1 MWTEEVVGHIYN
13 VLKGQV
19 LSPVKVC
26 EESEVT
32 TNIQLY
38 EIKQMSFTIKLYL
51 KNVTA
56 LTNTFFKMARS
67 SIGEDTRFSFLEEGF
82 DSPTR
87 YKVQPSV
94 GAHIGGTKPQ
104 GCWVGYHL
112 KH

>member
-1 MWTEEVVGHIYN
+1 MLLGKIIWTEEVVGHIYN

-56 LTNTFFKMARS
+56 LANTFN
-67 SIGEDTRFSFLEEGF
+67 
-82 DSPTR
+82 
-87 YKVQPSV
+87 
-94 GAHIGGTKPQ
+94 
-104 GCWVGYHL
+104 
-112 KH
+112 

>member
-1 MWTEEVVGHIYN
+1 MSPVKYT

-19 LSPVKVC
+19 LSPVQVC

-56 LTNTFFKMARS
+56 LTNTFN
-67 SIGEDTRFSFLEEGF
+67 
-82 DSPTR
+82 
-87 YKVQPSV
+87 
-94 GAHIGGTKPQ
+94 
-104 GCWVGYHL
+104 
-112 KH
+112 

>member
-1 MWTEEVVGHIYN
+1 MVAVKSVYKYRLHKLHKLWGRAEVARQAHNLEVVWFESHPRKNNNETLPPRGVVWVTLNMFRNN

-51 KNVTA
+51 
-56 LTNTFFKMARS
+56 
-67 SIGEDTRFSFLEEGF
+67 
-82 DSPTR
+82 
-87 YKVQPSV
+87 
-94 GAHIGGTKPQ
+94 
-104 GCWVGYHL
+104 
-112 KH
+112 

>member
-1 MWTEEVVGHIYN
+1 MVKAVGSNENYRPMSFRGSNPLASSNLEVVWFESHSRKNNNETLPPRGVVWVTLNMFRNN

-51 KNVTA
+51 
-56 LTNTFFKMARS
+56 
-67 SIGEDTRFSFLEEGF
+67 
-82 DSPTR
+82 
-87 YKVQPSV
+87 
-94 GAHIGGTKPQ
+94 
-104 GCWVGYHL
+104 
-112 KH
+112 

>member
-56 LTNTFFKMARS
+56 LANTFYLKR
-67 SIGEDTRFSFLEEGF
+67 
-82 DSPTR
+82 
-87 YKVQPSV
+87 SV
-94 GAHIGGTKPQ
+94 GAKVST
-104 GCWVGYHL
+104 
-112 KH
+112 

>member
-1 MWTEEVVGHIYN
+1 MLNMFQNN

-26 EESEVT
+26 KESEVT

-56 LTNTFFKMARS
+56 LANTFN
-67 SIGEDTRFSFLEEGF
+67 
-82 DSPTR
+82 
-87 YKVQPSV
+87 
-94 GAHIGGTKPQ
+94 
-104 GCWVGYHL
+104 
-112 KH
+112 

>member
-1 MWTEEVVGHIYN
+1 MLNMFQNN

-38 EIKQMSFTIKLYL
+38 EIKQMSFTIKLHL

-56 LTNTFFKMARS
+56 LANTFN
-67 SIGEDTRFSFLEEGF
+67 
-82 DSPTR
+82 
-87 YKVQPSV
+87 
-94 GAHIGGTKPQ
+94 
-104 GCWVGYHL
+104 
-112 KH
+112 

>member
-38 EIKQMSFTIKLYL
+38 EIKQMSFAIKMLL
-51 KNVTA
+51 QNEAA
-56 LTNTFFKMARS
+56 LTNTVLKWRV
-67 SIGEDTRFSFLEEGF
+67 RLE
-82 DSPTR
+82 
-87 YKVQPSV
+87 
-94 GAHIGGTKPQ
+94 A
-104 GCWVGYHL
+104 
-112 KH
+112 

>member
-1 MWTEEVVGHIYN
+1 MYGQAVKAIGSNENYGPMSFRGSNPLASSNLKVGWFESPSRKNNNETLPPRGVVRVTLNMFQNN

-19 LSPVKVC
+19 LSLVKVC

-56 LTNTFFKMARS
+56 LANTFN
-67 SIGEDTRFSFLEEGF
+67 
-82 DSPTR
+82 
-87 YKVQPSV
+87 
-94 GAHIGGTKPQ
+94 
-104 GCWVGYHL
+104 
-112 KH
+112 